1 MLEQPMRTIS
11 RPIPVTALAVGLA
24 LVLAAGQAGASGFQ
38 LRENSVKAQGR
49 AMAGSASA
57 FGDASAVVN
66 NPALLATFDQ
76 RVVQADV
83 TGIDLSFQ
91 FGGGGNAA
99 AGSPLQQPLT
109 GGDGGEA
116 GDLTPVP
123 ALSVVLP
130 LSDRFEYVTLG
141 AMVSAPFGLK
151 TDYDAGWVG
160 RYHALKSD
168 VRVIDLTLAASID
181 LSDRFSVG
189 LGAIYERAEVTLSN
203 AIDFGSG
210 ICANP
215 ASQPLCF
222 LPDPIT
228 GPYGPQKNDGTVS
241 VKGTDYGLGWI
252 AGFSW
257 RPTDRLSIGYVHR
270 SEVDHELGGRATF
283 DVPASVQQ
291 VFAGTGLYTSTGG
304 GAALTLPSV
313 DTLSAT
319 WRATDRF
326 SLMAEASRTDWHSLK
341 EVRIE
346 FENPV
351 QPDAAEAYEWDDSL
365 FYALGGEFRFNDR
378 FTLRAGVARDES
390 PVSRP
395 YRTPRMPDQD
405 RNWYAVGLTWAPTA
419 QFELS
424 ASYVRLEL
432 VERPEVDLVSSSGSR
447 LTGSY
452 KGGADL
458 YGISAQYRF

>member
-1 MLEQPMRTIS
+1 MPIS
-11 RPIPVTALAVGLA
+11 HRPIAVTTLALGLA
-24 LVLAAGQAGASGFQ
+24 LAAGRADASGFQ

-57 FGDASAVVN
+57 FGDAAAVSN
-66 NPALLATFDQ
+66 NPALLATFQ
-76 RVVQADV
+76 ERVVQAEV
-83 TGIDLSFQ
+83 TGIDLSFR
-91 FGGGGNAA
+91 FDGGGRAA

-109 GGDGGEA
+109 GGNGGEA

-130 LSDRFEYVTLG
+130 LGDRFEYVTLG

-168 VRVIDLTLAASID
+168 VRVIDLTLAASVD
-181 LSDRFSVG
+181 VGDRFSVG
-189 LGAIYERAEVTLSN
+189 LGAIYQRAEVTLSN

-215 ASQPLCF
+215 ASQGLCF

-241 VKGTDYGLGWI
+241 VEGTDYGLGWI
-252 AGFSW
+252 AGFNW
-257 RPTDRLSIGYVHR
+257 RPTDRLSLGYMHR
-270 SEVDHELGGRATF
+270 SEIDHELSGRATF
-283 DVPASVQQ
+283 DVPAGVAA

-304 GAALTLPSV
+304 GARLTLPSI

-319 WRATDRF
+319 WRATERL

-351 QPDAAEAYEWDDSL
+351 QADAAEAYEWDDSM
-365 FYALGGEFRFNDR
+365 FYALGGEFRLGDR
-378 FTLRAGVARDES
+378 LVLRAGVARDES

-405 RNWYAVGLTWAPTA
+405 RNWYSVGLTWAPSA
-419 QFELS
+419 NFELS
-424 ASYVRLEL
+424 ASYVRIHL
-432 VERPEVDLVSSSGSR
+432 VERPELDLVSSSGSR
-447 LTGSY
+447 LAGAY
-452 KGGADL
+452 DGGADL
-458 YGISAQYRF
+458 YGVSAQYRF